1 MGCSHSLQHCK
12 LQPQAHLPCSQA
24 VLDIVAKLA
33 GFASHSDIKGSEV
46 TALTYAAD
54 LCYQLTLT
62 RTFRA
67 AEWVSAVSPF
77 LAPYIGETEAHAVAE
92 GSRTRYVTFFTFL
105 VVVVC
110 VAPVWAH
117 ASMRVA
123 CSMCWGHDKPLST
136 CLPHALAHPLAC
148 ARDGRGSLEPIQH
161 TGQFTT
167 CRCSCTDCYPSN
179 LTLMLAGSS

>member
-1 MGCSHSLQHCK
+1 MQAEGAAFHIVGCSCLSASACLLMGCSYSLQHYK
-12 LQPQAHLPCSQA
+12 FTARSSLLCSQA

-33 GFASHSDIKGSEV
+33 GFASHADIKGSEV

-92 GSRTRYVTFFTFL
+92 GSRTRCGHIRAL
-105 VVVVC
+105 WLWSVVC
-110 VAPVWAH
+110 V
-117 ASMRVA
+117 
-123 CSMCWGHDKPLST
+123 
-136 CLPHALAHPLAC
+136 
-148 ARDGRGSLEPIQH
+148 
-161 TGQFTT
+161 
-167 CRCSCTDCYPSN
+167 
-179 LTLMLAGSS
+179 